1 MFVVPRFY
9 IDILNHVYICNLKV
23 DMKLSAG
30 IKGVNKLIMGGN
42 NKLII
47 NGMHKKY
54 LYEVSNMKLMKLS
67 IKQRR
72 L

>member
-1 MFVVPRFY
+1 MVPRFY
-9 IDILNHVYICNLKV
+9 IDTLNHVYICNLKV

>member
-42 NKLII
+42 NKLI
-47 NGMHKKY
+47 NGIHKKY

>member
-1 MFVVPRFY
+1 MVPTFY